1 MLERRADRPVIKI
14 LDFGLAKASRESPL
28 DSGLTSPD
36 QMLGTPAFI
45 APELVK
51 GDVVAVLD
59 ATKQTAA
66 AFRWEYEV
74 LRLGRRGLRSSFSL
88 PRLVYGD
95 NLLTD
100 LRVGPDGNLFQLASS
115 PQTGVTID
123 RYSLG

>member
-1 MLERRADRPVIKI
+1 
-14 LDFGLAKASRESPL
+14 
-28 DSGLTSPD
+28 
-36 QMLGTPAFI
+36 
-45 APELVK
+45 
-51 GDVVAVLD
+51 LD
-59 ATKQTAA
+59 AA
-66 AFRWEYEV
+66 RDHG
-74 LRLGRRGLRSSFSL
+74 LRGRRSSFSL